1 MPDGGGGGDGDSRQA
16 AKEDEARKAKAR
28 NDLNTLFGIAP
39 PTDLSAEKVP
49 NQFGVPSP
57 ALPYEPPPAARP
69 GGPLPWN
76 PTGTTWWPLQP
87 PVTHAPPA
95 APPVDPRIAAA
106 ATNKAA
112 RDADYQKIFDD
123 VLGLNKENIDRE
135 RDVAARKNK
144 FQIFRQGLQTGSADI
159 DQQRLLKEATDRNY
173 LHASDLASGARTNA
187 KSTDESA
194 RLDLLRQISG
204 GLDAGSAATSAV
216 RGMDIAR
223 ENAYDNAKE
232 HLIEGGFDSAGLLY
246 QGQQNANAMA
256 RGRALY
262 EKLAGARTPGGNSY
276 FGS

>member
-39 PTDLSAEKVP
+39 PTDLSAEKVANLTP
-49 NQFGVPSP
+49 WGTP
-57 ALPYEPPPAARP
+57 AGNNVMQGPPPVN
-69 GGPLPWN
+69 GPR
-76 PTGTTWWPLQP
+76 GTINFGPQT
-87 PVTHAPPA
+87 PVA